1 MEDYLFA
8 CARVSVLENGMIGR
22 EKLERLIAAPNIDR
36 CVDLLT
42 EYGVDVKR
50 DPETNAFLRE
60 DTLLERLRRAYAE
73 VQEGADNADFTRIF
87 RWQYDCNNIKAAI
100 KCVKRGVDPA
110 GMLFDF
116 GNIEAQTVL
125 HCAEK
130 NEFENLEETFASA
143 AREASDTFA
152 KTGNPQWVDLILDRA
167 CYAAML
173 ADAGK
178 NAFARQIVAQKI
190 DLTNLLSCLR
200 LLRMKSEEAGKM
212 MLRDSFIE
220 GGELGKGFFEVAYG
234 EGEESFWEMVRQTDY
249 SAFAGGI
256 GVSSTLTEIERAA
269 DNFWIASVRQAKWL
283 VFGQEVLLAYLASAE
298 YEVRNLRIVLAGVEA
313 GLSPK
318 IIGERIRLN
327 EL

>member
-8 CARVSVLENGMIGR
+8 CARVSALENALIGR
-22 EKLERLIAAPNIDR
+22 EKLERLIAAPDPER
-36 CVDLLT
+36 CVELLT
-42 EYGVDVKR
+42 EFGVEVKR
-50 DPETNAFLRE
+50 DPETGAFLRE
-60 DTLLERLRRAYAE
+60 DTLLLRLRRAYAE
-73 VQEGADNADFTRIF
+73 VQEGTEDAPFVRIF

-110 GMLFDF
+110 PMLFDF
-116 GNIEAQTVL
+116 GNLDAQTIL
-125 HCAEK
+125 ACAQK
-130 NEFENLEETFASA
+130 NEFESLEEPFATA
-143 AREASDTFA
+143 AREASDAFS

-178 NAFARQIVAQKI
+178 NKFARQIVMQKI
-190 DLTNLLSCLR
+190 DLTNLLICLR
-200 LLRMKSEEAGKM
+200 LLRMKSEEAGKL

-220 GGELGKGFFEVAYG
+220 GGELEKDSLENAYN
-234 EGEESFWEMVRQTDY
+234 EGEATFWEMVGRTDY
-249 SAFAGGI
+249 SQFSAGVGT
-256 GVSSTLTEIERAA
+256 SSTLTAIERAA
-269 DNFWIASVRQAKWL
+269 DNFWISSIRQAKWL
-283 VFGQEVLLAYLASAE
+283 VFGEEVLLAYLASVE